1 MKYVLA
7 ILFFLFSYPALASVG
22 YQECL
27 EEDAP
32 FSATQAGVANN
43 QPTRAVGPFPE
54 ETIGI
59 KACPPGNRPSISLT
73 ERTTSPSRQN
83 YDKNSREEAIAE

>member
-1 MKYVLA
+1 MKYILA
-7 ILFFLFSYPALASVG
+7 ISFFLFSYPALASVG

-43 QPTRAVGPFPE
+43 QPTRAAGPFPE
-54 ETIGI
+54 ETIGV

-73 ERTTSPSRQN
+73 ERTTPSRRNRDQ
-83 YDKNSREEAIAE
+83 NSREEAIAE